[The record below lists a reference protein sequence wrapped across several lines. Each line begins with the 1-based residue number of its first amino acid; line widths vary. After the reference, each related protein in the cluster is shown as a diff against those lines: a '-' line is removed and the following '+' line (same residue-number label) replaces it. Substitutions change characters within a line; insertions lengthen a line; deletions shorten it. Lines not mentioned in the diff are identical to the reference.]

1 MKIFDDI
8 QKVFE
13 EKFGKA
19 DTQKFF
25 SPGRVNLIGE
35 HLDYVGGVVFP
46 CAISLGTYALEVVFT
61 K

>member
-1 MKIFDDI
+1 MKIFEDM

-19 DTQKFF
+19 ENLQKYF

-35 HLDYVGGVVFP
+35 HVDYSGGNVFP
-46 CAISLGTYALEVVFT
+46 CAISQGKTFPPE
-61 K
+61 